1 MEMEKLQIVDS
12 SFADL
17 KEIARCH
24 IASFPQSLSSNLGL
38 AYCTKMLEWYLSS
51 DNKFLFHIKETKGI
65 AGYCGGFV
73 RKGEL
78 HGSSTGMTQY
88 ASQAGI
94 KALLLRPWLLAHPKF
109 QKNYKFIWRN
119 LVLLFKQHPK
129 ALMDS
134 PKIEP
139 TKELTAGLVVIGVD
153 PKFQGKGYGSLL
165 LKEFEKKA
173 IDMNC
178 ISMNLTVESSN
189 ASAIRAYERNGWK
202 KDNEKDEHISMFKIV
217 TTQ

>member
-1 MEMEKLQIVDS
+1 
-12 SFADL
+12 
-17 KEIARCH
+17 
-24 IASFPQSLSSNLGL
+24 
-38 AYCTKMLEWYLSS
+38 
-51 DNKFLFHIKETKGI
+51 
-65 AGYCGGFV
+65 
-73 RKGEL
+73 
-78 HGSSTGMTQY
+78 
-88 ASQAGI
+88 
-94 KALLLRPWLLAHPKF
+94 
-109 QKNYKFIWRN
+109 
-119 LVLLFKQHPK
+119 
-129 ALMDS
+129 MDS

-178 ISMNLTVESSN
+178 IRMNLTVESSN